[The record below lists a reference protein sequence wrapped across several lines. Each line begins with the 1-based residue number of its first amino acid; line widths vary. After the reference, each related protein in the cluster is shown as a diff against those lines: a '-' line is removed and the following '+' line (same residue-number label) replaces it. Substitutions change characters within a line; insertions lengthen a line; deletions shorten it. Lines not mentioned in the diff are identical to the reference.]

1 MELSKFHLGK
11 KQAIILGLLAL
22 ATAGASA
29 VVVYVRNKK
38 AKNGTNE
45 EVPADPQN

>member
-11 KQAIILGLLAL
+11 KQAIVFGLLAL
-22 ATAGASA
+22 VTAGASVA
-29 VVVYVRNKK
+29 VVYVRNRK